1 MLPAAAPQLAFHSA
15 TAWAQR
21 LTHGEL
27 DAVLLAVAGASQ
39 QQATRHPPR
48 LARALGQH
56 VQAIALGER
65 PLLLLHQPSATT
77 HHAHIDSCG
86 CGCGCHQNE
95 HSSSLRHR
103 DSASATWPPRGYL
116 LPPPDHNPLLHR
128 VLAAENRLPLHHCAA
143 TDPLPWL
150 RQLAQQSLLLPAHL
164 TLLTLSPWGQAGLV
178 PLRPLQPLSETLWLL
193 LRRGEASQPALRELL
208 HWWGGPRLH
217 QQPEGI
223 AGTGRQRGPW
233 WQWRW
238 PQR

>member
-39 QQATRHPPR
+39 QQATRQPPR
-48 LARALGQH
+48 LARALGQQ

-65 PLLLLHQPSATT
+65 PLLLLHQPSTTT
-77 HHAHIDSCG
+77 HDA
-86 CGCGCHQNE
+86 
-95 HSSSLRHR
+95 HR
-103 DSASATWPPRGYL
+103 DSAPAAWSPRGYL
-116 LPPPDHNPLLHR
+116 LPPQDHNPLLHR

-164 TLLTLSPWGQAGLV
+164 TLLTLPPWSQAGLI

-193 LRRGEASQPALRELL
+193 LRRGEANRPELRELL
-208 HWWGGPRLH
+208 HWWGGPRLL
-217 QQPEGI
+217 QQPAGI
-223 AGTGRQRGPW
+223 AGTRRQLGPW

-238 PQR
+238 PRH

>member
-1 MLPAAAPQLAFHSA
+1 VQPAAAPQLAFHSP

-21 LTHGEL
+21 LHHGEL

-39 QQATRHPPR
+39 QQAIRHPPR
-48 LARALGQH
+48 LARALGQR

-65 PLLLLHQPSATT
+65 PLLLLYQPSAK
-77 HHAHIDSCG
+77 AHTRLESERDG
-86 CGCGCHQNE
+86 
-95 HSSSLRHR
+95 
-103 DSASATWPPRGYL
+103 DSAAWPPRGYL

-193 LRRGEASQPALRELL
+193 LRRGEASRPGLRELL
-208 HWWGGPRLH
+208 HWWGGPRL
-217 QQPEGI
+217 QPPAGT
-223 AGTGRQRGPW
+223 AGTGRQLRPW

-238 PQR
+238 TQR